1 MKTSKATLLLIIVS
15 LFCSFSTQA
24 KTKKLLRLN
33 LEKGAVYE
41 MNMNMD
47 NHMDQEMMGQQI
59 KMDQKMQMV
68 TSMTVTDVLPNKN
81 FMLTYQY
88 KSIRMD
94 METMGQTMSFNT
106 DKPAD
111 DNPASN
117 MLKGMTK
124 VELKMEITSRGE
136 VVNIEGFESFS
147 NVFGANPQ
155 LEGMLQMFSDKEAFK
170 SNFSKTFNYFPEDK
184 VSVGDTWNSTQQLK
198 DFMNMNID
206 MHFKVTN
213 IEDDKITLDVNSDF
227 SSNSPMEQGG
237 MKMEMNMTGK
247 QNGEMK
253 INSEDG
259 MVSSSDLSQDISMLM
274 KMTNPQTQ
282 EEQEIPME
290 MKSTVR
296 VTVDKK

>member
-1 MKTSKATLLLIIVS
+1 MKISKATLLLIIVS
-15 LFCSFSTQA
+15 LFFSFSTQA

-41 MNMNMD
+41 MTMNMD
-47 NHMDQEMMGQQI
+47 NHMDQEMMGQQM

-68 TSMTVTDVLPNKN
+68 TSMTVADVLPNKN

-106 DKPAD
+106 DNPDD
-111 DNPASN
+111 DNPASS
-117 MLKGMTK
+117 MLKGMTT

-136 VVNIEGFESFS
+136 VVDIEGFESF
-147 NVFGANPQ
+147 NNAFGQNPQ
-155 LEGMLQMFSDKEAFK
+155 LKGMLQMFSDKEAFK
-170 SNFSKTFNYFPEDK
+170 SNFSKTFSYFPEDK

-198 DFMNMNID
+198 DFMNMNFD
-206 MHFKVTN
+206 MHFTVTD

-227 SSNSPMEQGG
+227 SSSSPIEQGG
-237 MKMEMNMTGK
+237 MKMEMDMTGK

-282 EEQEIPME
+282 KEQEIPME
-290 MKSTVR
+290 MKSTVKIS
-296 VTVDKK
+296 VIKF